1 MKVRTSAL
9 TALGGA
15 VGLVVVGTVAA
26 VPAGAHGYVQ
36 APDSRTYLC
45 KTGENRDCGG
55 LQYEPQSLE
64 GLKGFPAGGPADGQ
78 IASAGGLFGGKLDEQ
93 TSTRWVKTDIKA
105 GPMLF
110 DWTYTAPHRTA
121 KWHYYMTKQGWNQN
135 APLSRDSLE
144 LIGEVQH
151 DGSAAS
157 TNPDHVI
164 TVPANRSGYH
174 VILAVWDVADTVNAF
189 YNVIDVNVTGS
200 AVVDTTPPSAP
211 VSVVASVTGP
221 SSVALSWQESSDVG
235 GGAVS
240 YVVHRNGVRVAT
252 VNAPRF
258 TDQGLLADTSYVY
271 RVTAIDGAGNSSAPS
286 AAVTVRTDRAAQV
299 DTTAPSAPMHLH
311 SMGETTSSIDLM
323 WGAATDDV
331 GVTGYRVYRDGK
343 LVRSTSATRVM
354 DTGLSAGTTYRYTVR
369 AVDAA
374 GNESVDSNVLTRS
387 TIAAPTPSP
396 TPAPVTS
403 GTWDARAT
411 YAAGAVVTHNGA
423 TYRAVQSHTGVGDP
437 NWILAR
443 SLWEPV
449 AAPAPTPAPT
459 PTPTPTPPP
468 VPSAAWDAR
477 AAYSTGDIVT
487 HQGSTYRAVQSH
499 SGVGDPNWILA
510 PSLWSRVG

>member
-1 MKVRTSAL
+1 MKARTSVL

-15 VGLVVVGTVAA
+15 VGLAVAGTVAA

-36 APDSRTYLC
+36 APDSRTHLC

-93 TSTRWVKTDIKA
+93 SPTRWAKTDIQA
-105 GPMLF
+105 GPLVF

-200 AVVDTTPPSAP
+200 AVVDTTPPSTPA
-211 VSVVASVTGP
+211 SVVASATGP
-221 SSVALSWQESSDVG
+221 SSVALSWQASSDASG
-235 GGAVS
+235 SALT
-240 YVVHRNGVRVAT
+240 YVVHRDGVRVAT
-252 VNAPRF
+252 SASPRF
-258 TDQGLLADTSYVY
+258 TDQGLRADTSYVY
-271 RVTAIDGAGNSSAPS
+271 RITAVDGSGNSSAPS
-286 AAVTVRTDRAAQV
+286 AAVTVRTTRAPQA
-299 DTTAPSAPMHLH
+299 DTTAPSAPVNLH

-331 GVTGYRVYRDGK
+331 GVTGYRIYRNGQ

-354 DTGLSAGTTYRYTVR
+354 DTGLSAGTAYRYTVR
-369 AVDAA
+369 AIDAA
-374 GNESVDSNVLTRS
+374 GNESPDSNVLTRS
-387 TIAAPTPSP
+387 TSAAPAPVPTPSP
-396 TPAPVTS
+396 IAS
-403 GTWDARAT
+403 GSWDPRAS
-411 YAAGAVVTHNGA
+411 YAAGAIVTHQGT

-443 SLWEPV
+443 SLWQPIE
-449 AAPAPTPAPT
+449 ASAPTPAPAPT
-459 PTPTPTPPP
+459 PTP
-468 VPSAAWDAR
+468 VASAAWDAR
-477 AAYSTGDIVT
+477 APYSAGDLVT
-487 HQGSTYRAVQSH
+487 HQGATYRAVQSH
-499 SGVGDPNWILA
+499 TGVGDPNWIQA

>member
-1 MKVRTSAL
+1 MNRRRTGL
-9 TALGGA
+9 TALTGV
-15 VGLVVVGTVAA
+15 VGLVGVGVLAA
-26 VPAGAHGYVQ
+26 APAGAHGYVQ

-64 GLKGFPAGGPADGQ
+64 GLKGFPTDGPADGQ

-93 TSTRWVKTDIKA
+93 TSTRWVKTDVQA

-110 DWTYTAPHRTA
+110 DWTYTAPHRTS

-135 APLSRDSLE
+135 APLSRDALE

-200 AVVDTTPPSAP
+200 GVVDTTPPSAP
-211 VSVVASVTGP
+211 ASVAASATGP
-221 SSVALSWQESSDVG
+221 ASVALSWQASSDNG

-240 YVVHRNGVRVAT
+240 YVVHRDGVRVAT
-252 VNAPRF
+252 SNVPRF
-258 TDQGLLADTSYVY
+258 NDQGLQADTSYVY
-271 RVTAIDGAGNSSAPS
+271 RVTAVDASGNSSAPS
-286 AAVTVRTDRAAQV
+286 APVTVRTDRAMDV

-323 WGAATDDV
+323 WGSATDDV
-331 GVTGYRVYRDGK
+331 GVTGYRVYRDGQ

-369 AVDAA
+369 AIDAA
-374 GNESVDSNVLTRS
+374 GNESADSNVLTKS
-387 TIAAPTPSP
+387 TVSAPTPDPAP
-396 TPAPVTS
+396 TPAPS

-411 YAAGAVVTHNGA
+411 YAAGAVVTHNGVTYRAVQPHTGVGDPNWILARSLWEPVEAPAPAPTPAPTPVASAAWDARATYRAGDLVTHQGA

-437 NWILAR
+437 NWILA
-443 SLWEPV
+443 
-449 AAPAPTPAPT
+449 
-459 PTPTPTPPP
+459 
-468 VPSAAWDAR
+468 
-477 AAYSTGDIVT
+477 
-487 HQGSTYRAVQSH
+487 
-499 SGVGDPNWILA
+499 
-510 PSLWSRVG
+510 PSLWSQVG

>member
-1 MKVRTSAL
+1 MKVRKSAL

-15 VGLVVVGTVAA
+15 VGLLVVGTVSA

-64 GLKGFPAGGPADGQ
+64 GLKGFPVGGPADGQ

-93 TSTRWVKTDIKA
+93 SSTRWVKTDIA
-105 GPMLF
+105 PGPMLF
-110 DWTYTAPHRTA
+110 DWTYTAPHRTS

-164 TVPANRSGYH
+164 TVPSNRSGYH

-200 AVVDTTPPSAP
+200 AVVDTTPPAAP
-211 VSVVASVTGP
+211 VSVIASATGP
-221 SSVALSWQESSDVG
+221 SSVALSWQASSDTG

-240 YVVHRNGVRVAT
+240 YAVYRDGVRVAT
-252 VNAPRF
+252 SDAPRF
-258 TDQGLLADTSYVY
+258 TDQGLRADTSYVY
-271 RVTAIDGAGNSSAPS
+271 RVTAVDAAGNSSAPS
-286 AAVTVRTDRAAQV
+286 AAVTVRTERAAEV
-299 DTTAPSAPMHLH
+299 DVTAPSAPLNLH
-311 SMGETTSSIDLM
+311 SMGETASSIDLM
-323 WGAATDDV
+323 WGASTDDV
-331 GVTGYRVYRDGK
+331 GVVGYRVYRDGQ

-354 DTGLSAGTTYRYTVR
+354 DTGLAAGTTYRYTVR

-374 GNESVDSNVLTRS
+374 GNLSADSNVLTKATS
-387 TIAAPTPSP
+387 AAPAPEP
-396 TPAPVTS
+396 TPTPTPTPTPGAA
-403 GTWDARAT
+403 GAWDSRAT
-411 YAAGAVVTHNGA
+411 YAAGAVVTHQGV

-449 AAPAPTPAPT
+449 ESATVTPEPT
-459 PTPTPTPPP
+459 PTP
-468 VPSAAWDAR
+468 SASTAWDSR
-477 AAYSTGDIVT
+477 ATYAAGAVVT
-487 HQGSTYRAVQSH
+487 HQGVTYRAVQSH
-499 SGVGDPNWILA
+499 TGVGDPNWILA
-510 PSLWSRVG
+510 PSLWTRVN

>member
-1 MKVRTSAL
+1 MTVRKSAL

-15 VGLVVVGTVAA
+15 VGLVVVGTMAA
-26 VPAGAHGYVQ
+26 APAGAHGYVQ

-64 GLKGFPAGGPADGQ
+64 GLKGFPVGGPADGQ

-93 TSTRWVKTDIKA
+93 TSTRWVKTDIKP

-110 DWTYTAPHRTA
+110 DWTYTAPHRTS

-135 APLSRDSLE
+135 APLSRDALE

-189 YNVIDVNVTGS
+189 YNVIDVNVTGD
-200 AVVDTTPPSAP
+200 AVVDTTPPTAP
-211 VSVVASVTGP
+211 VSVVASATG
-221 SSVALSWQESSDVG
+221 SASVALSWQASSDDG
-235 GGAVS
+235 GAAVS
-240 YVVHRNGVRVAT
+240 YVVYRDGVRIAT
-252 VNAPRF
+252 TTAPRF
-258 TDQGLLADTSYVY
+258 TDQGLRADTSYVY
-271 RVTAIDGAGNSSAPS
+271 RITAVDGAGNSSAPS

-323 WGAATDDV
+323 WGAATDEV
-331 GVTGYRVYRDGK
+331 GVTGYRVYRDGQ

-354 DTGLSAGTTYRYTVR
+354 DTGLTAGTTYRYTVR

-374 GNESVDSNVLTRS
+374 GNVSVDSNVLTKA
-387 TIAAPTPSP
+387 TVAAPTPDP
-396 TPAPVTS
+396 TPTPSPS

-411 YAAGAVVTHNGA
+411 YAAGAVVTHNGG

-443 SLWEPV
+443 SLWEPIE
-449 AAPAPTPAPT
+449 ASAPT
-459 PTPTPTPPP
+459 PTPTPTP
-468 VPSAAWDAR
+468 VAAAAWNAR
-477 AAYSTGDIVT
+477 ATYSAGDLVT
-487 HQGSTYRAVQSH
+487 HEGSTFRAVQSH
-499 SGVGDPNWILA
+499 TGVGDPNWILA